1 MFKFRLQT
9 VLELRQGAL
18 RAAERNYLLAKA
30 KREDAEADHAAALRL
45 RDESRR
51 QPVIDIAGRLAA
63 EAYIQRLDDE
73 ARALESAVAVLLDEE
88 SDAREKWIVARQEAE
103 AIEKL
108 REKAVAEHNLEL
120 NRKEQAE
127 LDEWAVL
134 RRAA

>member
-9 VLELRQGAL
+9 VLELRQEAL
-18 RAAERNYLLAKA
+18 RAAERSYLLAKA

-45 RDESRR
+45 RDENRGR
-51 QPVIDIAGRLAA
+51 PVIDIAGRLAT

-88 SDAREKWIVARQEAE
+88 SDAREKWIIARQEAE

-108 REKAVAEHNLEL
+108 REKAMAEHNLEM